1 MDVPSTFKERPMSR
15 RYVRLTSFEAR
26 SLLLIASVT
35 LGVAGNAY
43 AQSTAAPAKPAATD
57 TEITAA
63 FTKADKNSDGK
74 LSHPAGPGRQVRQRR
89 HRQGRHD
96 QRHRVQQGHED
107 VMSRVGA
114 VPRALFAAGRPV
126 YTAG

>member
-1 MDVPSTFKERPMSR
+1 MSR
-15 RYVRLTSFEAR
+15 QFVRLTSFEAR

-74 LSHPAGPGRQVRQRR
+74 LSRDESATLPALAAKFDSADTDKDGTINAT
-89 HRQGRHD
+89 
-96 QRHRVQQGHED
+96 EF
-107 VMSRVGA
+107 SRA
-114 VPRALFAAGRPV
+114 MKM
-126 YTAG
+126 